1 MILLLLCCCF
11 IIFCMNSI
19 LRFLSTIVVLGC
31 FFFPLKPT
39 TELIPVTKAV
49 LEDSPSL
56 VVEAS
61 DASLTS
67 FISNVYDSNGSV
79 VRGIYIK
86 DVLQLPVV
94 QQPASNP
101 GFVSSANN
109 TVTQFYTASY
119 YGSIGLLAHNTLAGS
134 YFFLVDFDDPIYVV
148 YGDGHLE
155 TYKVIDIRYYQA
167 LSPNSPY
174 SSFVNLA
181 NPVQTIGYEQ
191 LFYETYGVS
200 GRLVMQTCVEK
211 EGLDSWGRLFIIA
224 EKIEG

>member
-1 MILLLLCCCF
+1 MWMF
-11 IIFCMNSI
+11 YYFGMKTIF
-19 LRFLSTIVVLGC
+19 RFLSTIAVLG
-31 FFFPLKPT
+31 FLIFPSKPT
-39 TELIPVTKAV
+39 TGLIPVTKAV

-56 VVEAS
+56 AVEAS

-67 FISNVYDSNGSV
+67 FISAVYNANGNS

-101 GFVSSANN
+101 GYVSSANN

-148 YGDGHLE
+148 FGDGHLE
-155 TYKVIDIRYYQA
+155 TYKVVDIRYYQA

-181 NPVQTIGYEQ
+181 NPDQTIGYEQ

-200 GRLVMQTCVEK
+200 GRLVMQTCVER

>member
-1 MILLLLCCCF
+1 MWLFYYIRMKS
-11 IIFCMNSI
+11 II
-19 LRFLSTIVVLGC
+19 RFLSTFVVLGC
-31 FFFPLKPT
+31 FLVPLNPNP
-39 TELIPVTKAV
+39 EQIPVTRAV
-49 LEDSPSL
+49 LDDSPSL

-67 FISNVYDSNGSV
+67 FIGAVYNSNGNS

-86 DVLQLPVV
+86 DVMQLPVV
-94 QQPASNP
+94 QQPSSNP
-101 GFVSSANN
+101 GFVSSEYN

-119 YGSIGLLAHNTLAGS
+119 YGTIGLLAHNTLAGS

-155 TYKVIDIRYYQA
+155 TYKIVDIRYYQA

-181 NPVQTIGYEQ
+181 NPDQTIGYEQ
-191 LFYETYGVS
+191 LFYDTYGIG
-200 GRLVMQTCVEK
+200 GRLVLQTCVEK
-211 EGLDSWGRLFIIA
+211 DGVDSWGRLFIIA
-224 EKIEG
+224 EKIES

>member
-1 MILLLLCCCF
+1 MK
-11 IIFCMNSI
+11 SI
-19 LRFLSTIVVLGC
+19 LRFLSTIAVLGC
-31 FFFPLKPT
+31 FVFPLKPT
-39 TELIPVTKAV
+39 AELIPVTKAI
-49 LEDSPSL
+49 LDDSPSL

-61 DASLTS
+61 DSSLTS
-67 FISNVYDSNGSV
+67 FISTVYNSNGNS

-101 GFVSSANN
+101 GFVSSEYNA
-109 TVTQFYTASY
+109 VTQFFTASY

-155 TYKVIDIRYYQA
+155 TYRIIDIRYYQA

-181 NPVQTIGYEQ
+181 NPDQTIGYEQ
-191 LFYETYGVS
+191 LFYDTYGIG
-200 GRLVMQTCVEK
+200 GRLVMQTCVERD
-211 EGLDSWGRLFIIA
+211 GMDSWGRLFIIA
-224 EKIEG
+224 EKVDA

>member
-1 MILLLLCCCF
+1 M
-11 IIFCMNSI
+11 
-19 LRFLSTIVVLGC
+19 
-31 FFFPLKPT
+31 
-39 TELIPVTKAV
+39 
-49 LEDSPSL
+49 
-56 VVEAS
+56 
-61 DASLTS
+61 
-67 FISNVYDSNGSV
+67 
-79 VRGIYIK
+79 RGIYIK

-101 GFVSSANN
+101 GYVSSANN

-155 TYKVIDIRYYQA
+155 TYKVVDIRYYQA

-181 NPVQTIGYEQ
+181 NPDQTIGYEQ

-200 GRLVMQTCVEK
+200 GRLVMQTCVER

>member
-1 MILLLLCCCF
+1 MK
-11 IIFCMNSI
+11 SI
-19 LRFLSTIVVLGC
+19 LRFLSTIVILGC
-31 FFFPLKPT
+31 FVFPQNLT
-39 TELIPVTKAV
+39 AELIPVTKAI

-67 FISNVYDSNGSV
+67 FIGNVYNSNANA

-94 QQPASNP
+94 QQPSSNP
-101 GFVSSANN
+101 GFVSSEFN
-109 TVTQFYTASY
+109 TVTQFFTASY

-155 TYKVIDIRYYQA
+155 TYKIIDIRYYQA

-181 NPVQTIGYEQ
+181 YPDQTIGYEQ
-191 LFYETYGVS
+191 LFYDTYGIS

-211 EGLDSWGRLFIIA
+211 DGMDSWGRLFIIA
-224 EKIEG
+224 EKVDA